1 MATKEMTPQQANEL
15 LNALQM
21 AGAACTRAMGQVD
34 GHTDLYD
41 QLQYTLKHLISTSDS
56 VMNRFVPPMKHRAG
70 RK

>member
-1 MATKEMTPQQANEL
+1 MATKEMSPHQANEL

-21 AGAACTRAMGQVD
+21 AAAACKRGMEQVD

-41 QLQYTLKHLISTSDS
+41 QLQYTLTHLTSTSDS
-56 VMNRFVPPMKHRAG
+56 VMNRFVPPMKYRTG